1 MDERMVLLR
10 RQMSLVQVSMNRA
23 FGFDLGKKGDLSQVG
38 AFILYQCHFFRLRMK
53 DLAAANKVSK
63 STMTQYVDSLE
74 KKGYVRR
81 VRGEKDRRDIYIE
94 PTEKAKAWVAE
105 TEKKIFTHVAICLA
119 RLTPEEQ
126 AQFIPLFDKFV
137 GNPGSGS
144 YDRLFE
150 QAIKNDFN
158 PGKGESDLKALEKNG
173 KLLRREKQ

>member
-1 MDERMVLLR
+1 MVLLR

-38 AFILYQCHFFRLRMK
+38 AFILYQCHFYRLRMK

-63 STMTQYVDSLE
+63 STMTQYVDILE

-94 PTEKAKAWVAE
+94 PTDKAKAWVAE
-105 TEKKIFTHVAICLA
+105 TEKKIFTHVATCLA
-119 RLTPEEQ
+119 RLTQEEQ

-137 GNPGSGS
+137 GDPGSGS

-150 QAIKNDFN
+150 QAIKNDFK
-158 PGKGESDLKALEKNG
+158 PGKGESDLKALKKNNI
-173 KLLRREKQ
+173 LLRRENNE

>member
-10 RQMSLVQVSMNRA
+10 RQISLLQVSMNRA

-38 AFILYQCHFFRLRMK
+38 AFIVYQCHFYRLRMK

-94 PTEKAKAWVAE
+94 PTEKAKAWVDA
-105 TEKKIFTHVAICLA
+105 TEKKIFTHVATCLA

-126 AQFIPLFDKFV
+126 TQFIPLFNKFV
-137 GNPGSGS
+137 GDPESMP

-150 QAIKNDFN
+150 LAIKNDFK
-158 PGKGESDLKALEKNG
+158 PGKGESDRQALKENG
-173 KLLRREKQ
+173 VLLRREKQ